1 MNQPETVPMAT
12 VTMAEIVSA
21 TGLSERSVTRWLRR
35 LGTKPCAMQGRFV
48 VYPSQTVA
56 DIQAGQI
63 QAHAKRN
70 EAIRRAVA
78 QPRIITVKEAKR
90 RAKGGRR

>member
-1 MNQPETVPMAT
+1 MNDT

-35 LGTKPCAMQGRFV
+35 LATRPCGMQGRLA
-48 VYPSQTVA
+48 VYPAQTVA

-63 QAHAKRN
+63 QAHAART

-78 QPRIITVKEAKR
+78 EPRIITVKEAKR
-90 RAKGGRR
+90 RAKGGGR